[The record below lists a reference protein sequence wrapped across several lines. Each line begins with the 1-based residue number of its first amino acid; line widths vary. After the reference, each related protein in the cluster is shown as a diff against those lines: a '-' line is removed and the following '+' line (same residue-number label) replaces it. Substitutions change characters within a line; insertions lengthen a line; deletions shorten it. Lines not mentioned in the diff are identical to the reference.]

1 MLVTRAMSPSTHCQ
15 DGAPLC
21 WYISLVWDIGLL
33 LPLPAVSSLYPGS
46 ASVCFLLLCS
56 LSSMLSWVQ
65 GVGKMKPASHARAT
79 TAEIQNQ
86 EKRDQRGWGAF
97 GRLQEVMY
105 GKSRDVGKK
114 VVWWYARLASAGIE
128 SNGYK

>member
-1 MLVTRAMSPSTHCQ
+1 M
-15 DGAPLC
+15 
-21 WYISLVWDIGLL
+21 
-33 LPLPAVSSLYPGS
+33 S
-46 ASVCFLLLCS
+46 ASCCCARFHQCYRES
-56 LSSMLSWVQ
+56 K

-114 VVWWYARLASAGIE
+114 GGMVVCTTCKRRDRKQRLQVVTM
-128 SNGYK
+128 